1 VVRDPHASRK
11 HLSERAEQILHPW
24 RRQSRRAN
32 AQNLRERVDKLAAA
46 HGLVIDDIIGT
57 RTRDQRAHDG
67 SGSVVV

>member
-1 VVRDPHASRK
+1 MGGTVPQQV
-11 HLSERAEQILHPW
+11 PW
-24 RRQSRRAN
+24 DSADRSPWGCSGG
-32 AQNLRERVDKLAAA
+32 DKLAAA